1 MKQRKTINKGVWIFA
16 AIIGVLGLAG
26 LVVTLWWQQWR
37 HAACYFLIVAGIS
50 LFLYSNRKAK

>member
-26 LVVTLWWQQWR
+26 LVVTLLWQQWR

-50 LFLYSNRKAK
+50 LFLYNNRKAK